1 MKHTRLF
8 VLLFVA
14 TQIAWSAAAVTTR
27 DQIEAILSRPAIAAN
42 SWTMLIQNE
51 PGTVT
56 YYQRNPTVGQ
66 VPASNMKMLT
76 TAAAFGLLGT
86 DYSFETRVYTNGTL
100 SNGTLNGDLNLV
112 SEHDITWQDSVFG
125 SGKARK
131 ALDHIATQLKARGLT
146 NITGNVQCYGVC
158 FIDRSSTSTSHNSE
172 SPATHNGQAA
182 NEFVGALQAQGI
194 AVGGV
199 AAGQSGF
206 APPGSLFYTHKSTD
220 LTYGGAPLR
229 LEIACIPLMKD
240 SHNVMADVLMRHI
253 GYRLTG
259 TDSLSAGAGRVVQWL
274 ETTAGVPTGGLYA
287 YDGSGLSYGNSVSA
301 QQATT
306 LMRYMWRAFPSWSTT
321 LSIGCVDGT
330 LSSRFCTP
338 ETSGLVHGK
347 TGSLSRSIALSGYIQ
362 NNYTSRRFFFSIIAN
377 HSSAIDQTATRQAV
391 DEIVTLFG
399 VPELSGVDPDA
410 LGKGD
415 WIWRLPES
423 IAAVGASDLQ
433 GLINYEKSRGMK
445 WLAIKA
451 GDGNSVWTQFTTNV
465 VAQCQAAGLKVFAW
479 AYAYG
484 GTANPYNP
492 SDVPGEINV
501 AVNALSLGADGFI
514 INAESE
520 YEALGISGA
529 PSAAEQYCQGIR
541 SAYPNT
547 FLAHAPFLTFNSV
560 RINLYRSF
568 GRYCDAV
575 MPQAYY
581 YFNGLSV
588 SASVN
593 SLNSQWTAA
602 QNLWRSTGYLD
613 AIKPIAPIGWGA
625 APSVGSDIVEFVNLL
640 KTSGAPATEGGY
652 RAVSFWSCQSHT
664 ADIWNGIESVSIGLP
679 VILIEPTF
687 LNAIPVSGTRID
699 LSWVDNSSNETGFKV
714 ETRSS
719 PVAPWTQIAT
729 VGADITGYV
738 CTNLS
743 PMVTYYFRVRAYNAN
758 GDSAY
763 SNLAAA
769 TTANS
774 APQFYPVANQTIN
787 VLQTLA
793 LPVTAF
799 DSDPP
804 TTNFI
809 SDFESYSSG
818 TAVLFQAPNYSGST
832 SAFVDSSAAR
842 STLVTSTF
850 PGGNSGA
857 GGRVLKASW
866 TFVSG
871 AVNPWVRLTTFNA
884 PSIPNPVI
892 SFDEQLQ
899 FDVYTEKPLAIGIAC
914 RETSV
919 PAGTSIGSNG
929 GTVGGIEWAGIN
941 GTVSGTPTPVRA
953 IPANTWTNL
962 SFHLRNEPV
971 VNFAGGNGI
980 LATGL
985 GTLEHL
991 ALVGAGGNGAYNV
1004 YFDRVAVVKPN
1015 RLTYSL
1021 EPGAPM
1027 GATINPTNGLFTWT
1041 PSASQGPEL
1050 YSLTVRVTDNGTPP
1064 LSDLKTFQVTVNRI
1078 TEAVMN
1084 AQMSN
1089 GVFEL
1094 QFPTDPGVLYFIQ
1107 TSTNLVDW
1115 ETVLVTNAP
1124 SSWFKFSEPLGSK
1137 RFYRALTE

>member
-1 MKHTRLF
+1 MKYTCHF
-8 VLLFVA
+8 VLVFA
-14 TQIAWSAAAVTTR
+14 AAQIACSAAAATTR

-56 YYQRNPTVGQ
+56 YYQRNPAMGQ

-76 TAAAFGLLGT
+76 TAAAFGLLGA
-86 DYSFETRVYTNGTL
+86 DYAFETRVYTNGPL
-100 SNGTLNGDLNLV
+100 SNGNLYGDLNLV

-131 ALDHIATQLKARGLT
+131 ALDHIAAQLKARGLT

-158 FIDRSSTSTSHNSE
+158 FIDRSSTSTGHNFE
-172 SPATHNGQAA
+172 TPATHNGDAA
-182 NEFVGALQAQGI
+182 TEFVAALQAQGI
-194 AVGGV
+194 TVSGV
-199 AAGQSGF
+199 ATGQSGF
-206 APPGSLFYTHKSTD
+206 APPGALFYTHKSTD
-220 LTYGGAPLR
+220 LTYGGMPLR
-229 LEIACIPLMKD
+229 LEVACIPLMKV

-253 GYRLTG
+253 GYRLAG
-259 TDSLSAGAGRVVQWL
+259 TDSLSAGAVRVVEWL
-274 ETTAGVPTGGLYA
+274 GTSAGVSTQGLSV

-301 QQATT
+301 RQAMT
-306 LMRYMWRAFPSWSTT
+306 LFRYMWMAFPTWSTT
-321 LSIGCVDGT
+321 LSIGCADGT
-330 LSSRFCTP
+330 LANRFCTQ
-338 ETSGLVHGK
+338 ETAGVVHAK
-347 TGSLSRSIALSGYIQ
+347 TGSLSRSIGLSGYIQ
-362 NNYTSRRFFFSIIAN
+362 NIYTSRRFFFSIIAN
-377 HSSAIDQTATRQAV
+377 HSSGIDQTATRQAI
-391 DEIVTLFG
+391 DEIVGLFG

-423 IAAVGASDLQ
+423 ITAVGAADLQ

-451 GDGNSVWTQFTTNV
+451 GDGNTSWNQFTTNV

-520 YEALGISGA
+520 YEALGMAGA

-547 FLAHAPFLTFNSV
+547 FLAHAPLLTFNSV
-560 RINLYRSF
+560 RTNLNRSF

-581 YFNGLSV
+581 HFQGLSV
-588 SASVN
+588 PTTVN
-593 SLNSQWTAA
+593 LLNSHWTAA
-602 QNLWRSTGYLD
+602 QNVWRSTGYPD

-625 APSVGSDIVEFVNLL
+625 TPSVGSDIVEFVNLL
-640 KTSGAPATEGGY
+640 KTSTPATEGGY
-652 RAVSFWSCQSHT
+652 RGVSFWSCQSHT
-664 ADIWNGIESVSIGLP
+664 TDIWNGIESVSIGLP

-687 LNAIPVSGTRID
+687 LNALPVSGTRID

-714 ETRSS
+714 ESRSN
-719 PVAPWTQIAT
+719 PVAPWTQIGT
-729 VGADITGYV
+729 VGANVTGYI

-763 SNLAAA
+763 SNVATA

-774 APQFYPVANQTIN
+774 APQFYPVANQIVN
-787 VLQTLA
+787 VLQTLTVP
-793 LPVTAF
+793 LTAF

-804 TTNFI
+804 VTNLI
-809 SDFESYSSG
+809 SDFESYGSG

-832 SAFVDSSAAR
+832 SAYLDSSATR
-842 STLVTSTF
+842 STLVAGTF
-850 PGGNSGA
+850 PGGNPGA

-866 TFVSG
+866 SFLST
-871 AVNPWVRLTTFNA
+871 AAAPWVRLTTFNA
-884 PSIPNPVI
+884 PSISNPVI

-899 FDVYTEKPLAIGIAC
+899 FDVYTDRPLAIGLGC

-919 PAGTSIGSNG
+919 PAGASIGSNG
-929 GTVGGIEWAGIN
+929 GTVGGIEWAGVN
-941 GTVSGTPTPVRA
+941 GTISGTPTPIRS

-962 SFHLRNEPV
+962 SFNLSTEPV

-991 ALVGAGGNGAYNV
+991 AVVGAGGSGAYNV
-1004 YFDRVAVVKPN
+1004 YFDRIAVVRPN

-1021 EPGAPM
+1021 EPGAPI
-1027 GATINPTNGLFTWT
+1027 GAVINPTNGVFTWT
-1041 PSASQGPEL
+1041 PSASQGPEI
-1050 YSLTVRVTDNGTPP
+1050 YSITARVTDNGTPP
-1064 LSDLKTFQVTVNRI
+1064 LSDLKTFQVTVTRI

-1084 AQMSN
+1084 AQLTN

-1094 QFPTDPGVLYFIQ
+1094 QFPTDPGVLYLIQ
-1107 TSTNLVDW
+1107 TSTNMIDW
-1115 ETVLVTNAP
+1115 ETVMATNA
-1124 SSWFKFSEPLGSK
+1124 SSASIKISEPVGSS